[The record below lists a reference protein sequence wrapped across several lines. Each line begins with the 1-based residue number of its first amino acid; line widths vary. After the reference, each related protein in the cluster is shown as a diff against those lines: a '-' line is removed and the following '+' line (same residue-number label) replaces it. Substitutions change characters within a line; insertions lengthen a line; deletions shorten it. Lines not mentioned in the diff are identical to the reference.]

1 MWTTE
6 KYPHAYA
13 HPAASGGPYCP
24 HIHRVASH
32 GCGRLDASPTV
43 KPMNSHIKIR
53 GKNGSRARP
62 VVPPLLHS
70 RDLPGPMSLSRLSIA
85 GTVRSLDGYSG
96 YWADHGDTL
105 YGRALIV
112 HRMIPSATA
121 ACMRTA
127 LWVWMGGAFPET
139 VDVLS
144 GSHYRTLRHGR
155 PIRVFARKVGREQL
169 MKVGELD
176 ITSPQRTVCDIA
188 STARG
193 MSGAAVFADR
203 IADLMHMYRFT
214 PDECEAILAMN
225 PCTVSAPHARAF
237 LNTVRLYYEE
247 RKHAKADAAGTV
259 GTVGHVGRGM
269 AKRDDLGGETPMEA
283 ATTETAETTAAMRG
297 SERGN
302 VTGDG
307 DREPGELEEPTE
319 SGGPGE
325 SATTRETS

>member
-1 MWTTE
+1 
-6 KYPHAYA
+6 
-13 HPAASGGPYCP
+13 
-24 HIHRVASH
+24 
-32 GCGRLDASPTV
+32 
-43 KPMNSHIKIR
+43 
-53 GKNGSRARP
+53 
-62 VVPPLLHS
+62 
-70 RDLPGPMSLSRLSIA
+70 MSLSRLSIA

-155 PIRVFARKVGREQL
+155 PIRVFARKVGHEQL

-247 RKHAKADAAGTV
+247 RKHAKAGAA
-259 GTVGHVGRGM
+259 GTVGHVGRGT
-269 AKRDDLGGETPMEA
+269 AERDDFGGETPMEA
-283 ATTETAETTAAMRG
+283 ATTETAETTETIRG
-297 SERGN
+297 SERGS

-307 DREPGELEEPTE
+307 EREPGELEEPTE
-319 SGGPGE
+319 SGGPRESGGPERPEGSGE
-325 SATTRETS
+325 SGGLGKSATTRETS